1 MGHSLKMQAWL
12 ETPNLDPK
20 EEEELLLL
28 LLLLM
33 GLDLTTLLLDTEL
46 GKRTSLLL
54 PPLLLRLIINLSKI
68 NISKC

>member
-12 ETPNLDPK
+12 ETPNLEPK
-20 EEEELLLL
+20 EEEEELL

-54 PPLLLRLIINLSKI
+54 PPLLLRLT
-68 NISKC
+68 NI